1 MKVAGIDI
9 GSATAKALILHN
21 DNMYYSIRPVKE
33 KWQHEG
39 ENILKDVLSKARMDR
54 EELDCI
60 IATGSVEEEWD
71 MVDSYL
77 SDVSCASNGAR
88 YLFPTARTVID
99 IGAEACRVTR
109 FDEMSLVMDY
119 RMNQKCGS
127 GTGLFL
133 DVVADALEVDI
144 EAIGEMSLEATKR
157 INMNSA
163 CAVFAESEVVS
174 LIHQGEKR
182 SDILSAVFHMIAA
195 KTAALAKAARLEED
209 VVFSGG
215 VAKNVGMVKAMSDV
229 LGTKILVPENPDLL
243 NALGAA
249 LEAKEML

>member
-9 GSATAKALILHN
+9 GSATAKALILYN
-21 DNMYYSIRPVKE
+21 DNMYYSIHPVKE
-33 KWQHEG
+33 KCQDEG
-39 ENILKDVLSKARMDR
+39 ENILKDVLSKAGIDR
-54 EELDCI
+54 KELDCI

-71 MVDSYL
+71 LVDSYL

-99 IGAEACRVTR
+99 IGAEACRVSR

-133 DVVADALEVDI
+133 DVIADALEVDI
-144 EAIGEMSLEATKR
+144 EAIGELSLESTKT

-182 SDILSAVFHMIAA
+182 SDILAAVYHMIAA

-215 VAKNVGMVKAMSDV
+215 VAKNVGMVNAMSDV
-229 LGTKILVPENPDLL
+229 LGTRILVPETPDLL

>member
-9 GSATAKALILHN
+9 GSATSKAVVLH
-21 DNMYYSIRPVKE
+21 DENMYYSIQPVKE
-33 KWQHEG
+33 KWQTEAN
-39 ENILKDVLSKARMDR
+39 NILDKALLNAKLDR
-54 EELDCI
+54 TELDCI
-60 IATGSVEEEWD
+60 IATGSVDEEWD
-71 MVDSYL
+71 EVDDYL
-77 SDVSCASNGAR
+77 SDVSCAANAAR
-88 YLFPTARTVID
+88 YYFPAARTVID
-99 IGAEACRVTR
+99 IGAENCRVTR
-109 FDEMSLVMDY
+109 FDDMSLVMDY

-144 EAIGEMSLEATKR
+144 EAIGEMSLESTKK

-182 SDILSAVFHMIAA
+182 SDILSAVFNMIAA
-195 KTAALAKAARLEED
+195 KTAALAKAARMEKD
-209 VVFSGG
+209 IVFSGG
-215 VAKNVGMVKAMSDV
+215 VARNVGMVKAMSDV
-229 LGTKILVPENPDLL
+229 LETTVLVPDNPDLL

-249 LEAKEML
+249 LEAKEMI